1 MIPPF
6 PPEVKDALMKQ
17 ERWQRAFAQN
27 DQKFKEL
34 FGVKKEIF
42 LKMHEILTAA
52 REKRRLKGGPR
63 PKLSVGD
70 QLFLTLQY
78 LREYRTMEHLAFDF
92 GISKSRVSETIR
104 QVEDDLIQDGTFSLP
119 GKKALLSP
127 ENAGRTFVVD
137 VMESEIE
144 RPTKKKDR
152 KEYYSGKHKDYT
164 IGTQIFADVETQEI
178 ICTDQE
184 KGAVHDFKIFKTT
197 VRAII
202 FGIILLAD
210 SGYQGLL
217 ALHANSLIPFKKSKH
232 HPLTEDQKWFNR
244 ALSSERVV
252 IENINARIKTFK
264 IMSVKYRN
272 RRKRH
277 LLRMNLIC
285 GILNQEL
292 KL

>member
-1 MIPPF
+1 
-6 PPEVKDALMKQ
+6 
-17 ERWQRAFAQN
+17 
-27 DQKFKEL
+27 
-34 FGVKKEIF
+34 
-42 LKMHEILTAA
+42 MHDILTTDYHE
-52 REKRRLKGGPR
+52 RHKKGGRKPD
-63 PKLSVGD
+63 LSLGN

-78 LREYRTMEHLAFDF
+78 LREYRTMKHLAFDF
-92 GISKSRVSETIR
+92 GVAKSTVCETIIR
-104 QVEDDLIQDGTFSLP
+104 VENALIRDGTFSLP

-137 VMESEIE
+137 VTESPIE
-144 RPTKKKDR
+144 RPQNKNDQKA
-152 KEYYSGKHKDYT
+152 YYSGKQKEHT
-164 IGTQIFADVETQEI
+164 IGTQIFVDAKTEEI

-184 KGAVHDFKIFKTT
+184 KGAVHDFKIFKMT

-202 FGIILLAD
+202 AGIILLAD

-217 ALHANSLIPFKKSKH
+217 ALHANSLIPFKRSKH

-264 IMSVKYRN
+264 IMSERYRN

>member
-1 MIPPF
+1 
-6 PPEVKDALMKQ
+6 
-17 ERWQRAFAQN
+17 
-27 DQKFKEL
+27 
-34 FGVKKEIF
+34 
-42 LKMHEILTAA
+42 
-52 REKRRLKGGPR
+52 
-63 PKLSVGD
+63 
-70 QLFLTLQY
+70 
-78 LREYRTMEHLAFDF
+78 
-92 GISKSRVSETIR
+92 
-104 QVEDDLIQDGTFSLP
+104 
-119 GKKALLSP
+119 
-127 ENAGRTFVVD
+127 
-137 VMESEIE
+137 MESEIE
-144 RPTKKKDR
+144 RPTKKDR
-152 KEYYSGKHKDYT
+152 KEHYSGKNKEYT
-164 IGTQIFADVETQEI
+164 IGTQIFADAETQKI

-197 VRAII
+197 VRAIM

-217 ALHANSLIPFKKSKH
+217 ALHANSLIPFKKSKNN
-232 HPLTEDQKWFNR
+232 PLTEDQKWFNR

-292 KL
+292 RV